1 MFDKT
6 AHMHIWSW
14 RASTC
19 SYQGTK
25 SYRPL
30 ISRRGL
36 KMTLRCSC
44 VALTAACARTGMIS
58 RIAARHRASSTF
70 VTVVESVV
78 TFTEACKFDAVD
90 GCLLRA
96 PPARPGIEEAHRQA
110 PPLLGPLANLT
121 ERVTCYCAGSS
132 TDQPSARRP
141 PKRTYLGARTDPSG
155 TTIGA
160 AREVCHVATREHPK
174 QSPRL
179 AS

>member
-1 MFDKT
+1 MQLPRYEVLPAFHLEARLENDT
-6 AHMHIWSW
+6 A
-14 RASTC
+14 
-19 SYQGTK
+19 
-25 SYRPL
+25 L
-30 ISRRGL
+30 L
-36 KMTLRCSC
+36 VRCADRC
-44 VALTAACARTGMIS
+44 LCRCARTGMIS